1 MISLQRFNQIV
12 ILLRVF
18 VLYNS
23 CMGSIFHPCLLQI
36 YALFTAFMILFTAGP
51 TACRRFRVSSRAT
64 RHTGGPGLKNLEEER
79 DGGVRNTVVQS
90 SVCILWR
97 LTAILNGD
105 RLVDAVRFFALVFQE
120 TDLDT

>member
-1 MISLQRFNQIV
+1 
-12 ILLRVF
+12 
-18 VLYNS
+18 
-23 CMGSIFHPCLLQI
+23 MGPMFQPCLLQI

-51 TACRRFRVSSRAT
+51 TAWFRVSSRAT
-64 RHTGGPGLKNLEEER
+64 CHTGGPGLKNLEEER

-120 TDLDT
+120 TDLDS

>member
-1 MISLQRFNQIV
+1 
-12 ILLRVF
+12 
-18 VLYNS
+18 
-23 CMGSIFHPCLLQI
+23 MGLMFQHCLLQI
-36 YALFTAFMILFTAGP
+36 YALFTACMILFTAGP
-51 TACRRFRVSSRAT
+51 TVCLRFRVSSRAT